1 MKGNQPMETRLQEV
15 SKLTV
20 VHKMKIDELIT
31 GLESIAELSNPD
43 RIDFENE
50 LFTNLEKYVQSRI
63 EANNL
68 TTR

>member
-1 MKGNQPMETRLQEV
+1 METRLQEV

-50 LFTNLEKYVQSRI
+50 LFDNLEKYVQYRI

-68 TTR
+68 TKR

>member
-1 MKGNQPMETRLQEV
+1 METRLQEV

-20 VHKMKIDELIT
+20 VYKMKIDELIT
-31 GLESIAELSNPD
+31 GLESIAELSTPD

-50 LFTNLEKYVQSRI
+50 LFSNLEKYVQYRI

-68 TTR
+68 TKR